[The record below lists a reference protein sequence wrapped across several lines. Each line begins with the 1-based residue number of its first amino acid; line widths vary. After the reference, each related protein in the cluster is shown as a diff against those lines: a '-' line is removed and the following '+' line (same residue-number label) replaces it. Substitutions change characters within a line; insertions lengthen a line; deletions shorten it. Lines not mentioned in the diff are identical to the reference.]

1 MAAGIVVDFSANL
14 ARFTSAIDKASNDLS
29 RFQTNAQRTSKNISN
44 VFSAL
49 GVGLSV
55 TAVVAFGKSV
65 IDTAD
70 NMGKAAEKAGVSVEK
85 FSLLNYAAEQSELST
100 QQLSISLKFLNSA
113 IVENSKVLG
122 ALGVATKNATGQL
135 RGTDEVLLDV
145 AEAFKSLP
153 DGALKSEAAVKL
165 FGKSGLDMIN
175 LLNQGRGGIEAF
187 TSEAK
192 KMGLEISGNTAAS
205 ADEFNDNLGR
215 LKGTMMGMANDV
227 LPSLLDGLKKVTD
240 LFGVGAK
247 ADYVQTTATDFYRG
261 LIKNAQGEIA
271 KLNES
276 RNDLFGASQDTI
288 TAKIKDKQQEILGYA
303 KLLDDLLQKEGVVSA
318 PKSRAAPKGLAEAL
332 GGGDKAG
339 DESKKRADAEKKRG
353 EDLIKANKEYVK
365 SLQDKALTLGLT
377 EKQVA
382 LYEMSQKNLTDTQ
395 REAAIAAI
403 ESAAAQK
410 DQDQVFKDSSEAI
423 KKIAEEQ
430 AALNILY
437 GEEEASKLIKYGE
450 AMERAFPER
459 RAGKQYVED
468 FQALSAVLGP
478 GSELDA
484 AVAGLGEQFNTVGE
498 KSKTIS
504 EEFTKVWGH
513 ASRSFSDNFGR
524 ATADAILNSTKGID
538 VLRSGVKSF
547 AREMIGAI
555 ISIGAQ
561 RTVLWALGETQKK
574 ISTATQ
580 VASNTAIA
588 ATAAPAAAGVT
599 LASFGA
605 NIPIALAGIAA
616 AFALTKILGQAGDG
630 IESTPHTGTYLLNKG
645 ERVVKVEDNKKLQKF
660 LDGGNGG
667 GSINIT
673 FNVVGRDAPR
683 ASEIVASQ
691 RNQIIS
697 IIQGAYENR
706 LVRGGPL
713 R

>member
-547 AREMIGAI
+547 AREMIGAL

>member
-538 VLRSGVKSF
+538 VLRSGVKSL
-547 AREMIGAI
+547 AREMIGAL

>member
-1 MAAGIVVDFSANL
+1 MAASVTIDFNAQL
-14 ARFTSAIDKASNDLS
+14 TRFTSAIDKASNDLS

-122 ALGVATKNATGQL
+122 ALGVATKNASGEM
-135 RGTDEVLLDV
+135 RSVDEVLLDV
-145 AEAFKSLP
+145 ADAFKSLP

-165 FGKSGLDMIN
+165 FGKSGLDMVN
-175 LLNQGRGGIEAF
+175 LLNNGKAGIEAF
-187 TSEAK
+187 TAEAK

-247 ADYVQTTATDFYRG
+247 TDYVQTTATDFYRG

-288 TAKIKDKQQEILGYA
+288 TAKVKDKQQEILGYA

-353 EDLIKANKEYVK
+353 EDLIEANKEYVK

-382 LYEMSQKNLTDTQ
+382 LYEMSQKNLTATQ

-403 ESAAAQK
+403 ESAEAQK

-437 GEEEASKLIKYGE
+437 GEEEAAKLVKYGE

-459 RAGKQYVED
+459 RAGKQYAED

-484 AVAGLGEQFNTVGE
+484 AVAGLGEQFNTIGD

-504 EEFTKVWGH
+504 EEFTEVWGN

-538 VLRSGVKSF
+538 VLRSSVKSF
-547 AREMIGAI
+547 AREMIGAL

-660 LDGGNGG
+660 LDSGNGG

-697 IIQGAYENR
+697 IIQGAYDNR
-706 LVRGGPL
+706 LVRGGPV